1 MQKINRNYRE
11 AIQKKKI
18 KQDIL
23 YLNRKTKKKREKY
36 KEIIRER
43 EYS

>member
-11 AIQKKKI
+11 AIQKKI

-23 YLNRKTKKKREKY
+23 YLNRKTKKKKRKIQRNY
-36 KEIIRER
+36 KRT
-43 EYS
+43 